1 MDLSVIALIG
11 AMAVFAD
18 GRMLAMASPS
28 PSSEL
33 QPPGRPGSSASGN
46 GNGNGNGTGTVNARV
61 RTAIALV
68 ITAVWAG
75 SFVADIVVPDYTPS
89 PFLHMI
95 MIGLAA
101 AVFGSNF
108 VKGVVR

>member
-1 MDLSVIALIG
+1 MT
-11 AMAVFAD
+11 
-18 GRMLAMASPS
+18 SPS
-28 PSSEL
+28 PSSE
-33 QPPGRPGSSASGN
+33 PPSGSPSGRSGN
-46 GNGNGNGTGTVNARV
+46 GSGVNGNGNGTTVNARV
-61 RTAIALV
+61 RTAIALI
-68 ITAVWAG
+68 ITTVWAG
-75 SFVADIVVPDYTPS
+75 SFVADIVVADYTPS